1 MFLVPCTMKSI
12 PVTCAVIW
20 VKGKILCAKRSA
32 TMSQP
37 GLWEFP
43 GGKVEQGELPED
55 CLIRE
60 ILEELNIS
68 IRILIAMSPSQFS
81 YSSEKTIRLLPFLCT
96 WESGLIQ
103 LLEHEDVR
111 WLTKE
116 ELFSVNWAPA
126 DLPIVQELDRFW
138 GPVQKLILMDLKN
151 QKNAS

>member
-1 MFLVPCTMKSI
+1 MDFI

-20 VKGKILCAKRSA
+20 LEEKILCAKRSA

-55 CLIRE
+55 CLFRE

-68 IRILIAMSPSQFS
+68 IRIVIAMSPSEFS
-81 YSSEKTIRLLPFLCT
+81 YSPEKTIRLLPFLCT

-103 LLEHEDVR
+103 LFEHEEVR
-111 WLTKE
+111 WLTKQ

-126 DLPIVQELDRFW
+126 DFPIVQELDRFW
-138 GPVQKLILMDLKN
+138 NPVRKLILKDTQPQN
-151 QKNAS
+151 NAS